1 METMDVIKSRRSIRK
16 FKSDRIPRDLL
27 ENIILAASYAPS
39 WKNTQVTRYTAFE
52 NEDLKKEISLYC
64 GPDFNKRIIS
74 GAPVVLALSVV
85 KNRSGYER
93 DGAFS
98 TLKGKGWE
106 MFDCGVASQ
115 TLCLAAHDYG
125 LGTVIL
131 GFLDYDK
138 VSSILN
144 LPKDEELIALIA
156 IGYPDEVPVMPKRK
170 GLKDIFKIY

>member
-1 METMDVIKSRRSIRK
+1 METIEVIKSRRSIRK
-16 FKSDRIPRDLL
+16 FKSDMIPRDIL
-27 ENIILAASYAPS
+27 ENVILAASYAPS
-39 WKNTQVTRYTAFE
+39 WKNTQVTRYTAIE
-52 NEDLKKEISLYC
+52 NDDMKKEISLNC

-74 GAPVVLALSVV
+74 GVPVVLALSVV

-93 DGAFS
+93 DGSFS

-106 MFDCGVASQ
+106 MFDCGVAAQ

-170 GLKDIFKIY
+170 GLKDIFTIY